1 MIDRAACRPVLKD
14 LDTGPE
20 MAVDS
25 GVSLDFR
32 ENVPIIP
39 THSFFDEMDY
49 WYSIFGERGICGKYK
64 AENRLRELSNAV
76 IIVRKERAFA
86 GSGAEVW
93 DQKD

>member
-20 MAVDS
+20 RAVDS

-39 THSFFDEMDY
+39 THS
-49 WYSIFGERGICGKYK
+49 IFGERGICGKYK
-64 AENRLRELSNAV
+64 AGNRLRDLSNAV

-86 GSGAEVW
+86 GLGAEVW

>member
-20 MAVDS
+20 RAVDS

-49 WYSIFGERGICGKYK
+49 WYSIF
-64 AENRLRELSNAV
+64 
-76 IIVRKERAFA
+76 
-86 GSGAEVW
+86 W
-93 DQKD
+93 